1 MIGVLPPAGDAV
13 TLVCDR
19 AATERL
25 NQRWLPY
32 RPYFYGSGTSALAAA
47 ITAALKCRPGRVEVI
62 LPGYG
67 CPALVAAVLQS
78 GGQPVLVDLEPSSP
92 HVSLRELEQLISP
105 STAAVVAV
113 NFLGIPE
120 RLEALAAIAHRNGA
134 LLIEDSAQAFPPSGL
149 EQSAADF
156 AILSFGRGKPVSLLG
171 GGAVLCSSGEL
182 AEALPKPAMARAKV
196 WQVRAKATA
205 YNWLRRPQLYW
216 IPQVLP
222 LGLGETRYEPL
233 TAIEGF
239 DEVRYQALAAAIDMY
254 ERNGQENQRLMRRH
268 LLDLRHG
275 LTDLAEG
282 VAESRPLLRY
292 PVLAPSAAMRS
303 QLLRR
308 LSRAGLGGT
317 ALYGSAM
324 PEVADIPAAR
334 VKHGALP
341 NSRDLAQRLL
351 TLPVHQGVR
360 PTHVARIRGIIEAAL
375 SESGAADYKTEKTG

>member
-25 NQRWLPY
+25 GQGWLPY
-32 RPYFYGSGTSALAAA
+32 RPFFYGSGTSALAAA
-47 ITAALKCRPGRVEVI
+47 IVAALECRPGRVEVI

-67 CPALVAAVLQS
+67 CPALVAAVLHA
-78 GGQPVLVDLEPSSP
+78 GGQPVLVDLEPNSP
-92 HVSLRELEQLISP
+92 HISFRELEQRIGT

-120 RLEALAAIAHRNGA
+120 RLEALAAIAHSSGA

-149 EQSAADF
+149 ERSAADF

-171 GGAVLCSSGEL
+171 GGAVLCSSDEL
-182 AEALPKPAMARAKV
+182 AEALPKPLEASAKT

-233 TAIEGF
+233 AAIEGF
-239 DEVRYQALAAAIDMY
+239 DDVRHQALAGAIGAF
-254 ERNGQENQRLMRRH
+254 ERNGNDNQRMMRRR
-268 LLDLRHG
+268 LTGLQQG
-275 LTDLAEG
+275 LTDLAAG
-282 VAESRPLLRY
+282 VVESRPLLRY
-292 PVLAPSAAMRS
+292 PVLAPSPATRDE
-303 QLLRR
+303 LLRR
-308 LSRAGLGGT
+308 LSRAGLGAT
-317 ALYGSAM
+317 SLYGRAM
-324 PEVADIPAAR
+324 PEVADIPIAHIR
-334 VKHGALP
+334 HGALP
-341 NSRDLAQRLL
+341 NSRDLAERLL

-360 PTHVARIRGIIEAAL
+360 PAHVARICAIIEAVL
-375 SESGAADYKTEKTG
+375 SESGAPDYKTEKTG